1 MSCGQ
6 IENQVYII
14 INIDMD
20 LISIISGILS
30 WLQVSTGQA
39 TITAGTIYQG
49 AVVIDKVTTEDFR
62 GTWTAELQEQGQQ
75 IIQGFVVSV
84 NEKE

>member
-1 MSCGQ
+1 
-6 IENQVYII
+6 
-14 INIDMD
+14 MD
-20 LISIISGILS
+20 IISVVTGILS
-30 WLQVSTGQA
+30 WLQVSMGQA
-39 TITAGTIYQG
+39 TITAGTVYQG

-62 GTWTAELQEQGQQ
+62 GTWTAELQEQGRQ

>member
-1 MSCGQ
+1 
-6 IENQVYII
+6 
-14 INIDMD
+14 MD

-30 WLQVSTGQA
+30 WLQVSMGQA
-39 TITAGTIYQG
+39 SITAGTIYQG

-62 GTWTAELQEQGQQ
+62 GTWTAELQEQGRQ

>member
-1 MSCGQ
+1 
-6 IENQVYII
+6 
-14 INIDMD
+14 MD
-20 LISIISGILS
+20 IFSIVAGILS
-30 WLQVSTGQA
+30 WLQVSMGQA
-39 TITAGTIYQG
+39 SVTAGTVYQG

-62 GTWTAELQEQGQQ
+62 GTWSAELQQHGKQ